1 MEDFNNKLNIEELIT
16 HNINDLNIDD
26 VILHNANVE
35 DENPFYSYDKLEASE
50 MEDRPQTNNYL
61 KIECSFAKHYNGI
74 GQNVKAYVTII
85 NDCFEELNNIK
96 CIISS
101 ENYFNTY
108 SFIINS
114 IQINEVIVKEINLT
128 ICDKYL
134 NLEKYNISFDNSTLI
149 DNLIDNLPN
158 NINIKLINE
167 NQNFSKNFMGNL
179 KLLFE
184 NYSSSKIDFTDDETT
199 KRSFIEQY
207 MNNEKWPLNIR
218 IFYNKNFN
226 HINQNHK
233 ENKEILNYI
242 INGYFPNDN
251 SIVHLTEKNMCTY
264 NKTWNEIETYHLDEN
279 IENMKAYYLFNNGLP
294 KNSKQYINAII
305 ILLPVIANS
314 DLEILENYKELADT
328 LSKQGRPVYFVLD
341 NFINKFTS
349 ESSLTDVDDSKED
362 INFMNIVNEFSLYPI
377 FTTSSYEL
385 INTNNNNEDEY
396 NVISIQ
402 RFRKNINRDILL
414 LHMMNKMTKDLIDIN
429 LNQKMLINPESENL
443 DILVILYWN
452 KDYDQDLNLIPTI
465 IGECYSTSNNNRM
478 ALISNINQRFNIDF
492 TSNRLDYFKE
502 LSMIDINNMKY
513 ENTDFKEVISKA
525 DYLLTKTENNNCWNT
540 WIITNEEISSSD
552 INIIESKLTKK
563 AGDKIYFININEKQ
577 NCYNNIERDTSCF
590 NRYLT
595 VENID
600 SLIEYF
606 ANNTKKNNNLIIN
619 PKLTLNIIKQ
629 YSIDNEINV
638 NYTSENINSYLM
650 KYDFRIPSSISLV
663 KNISK
668 ISLSNC
674 KLRGTIPEALNN
686 LINLNEL
693 HLNFNRL
700 EGRIPEFI
708 GNLKSLTILHL
719 DNNMLEGRL
728 PLSIG
733 NLSSLKELYL
743 DNNYLSG
750 QIPETIGNLKELI
763 ILQMEN
769 NRFNGEI
776 PLSLFN
782 LSNLVEL
789 YLSDNELIGN
799 IRENIE
805 SLSKIEVLKL
815 DKNMLTGN
823 IPESIGNLSNLKR
836 LYLNQNHFT
845 GAVPKSIGNLKNLR
859 RLWLNNNSLNQVIPN
874 EICQLIELKKLRLD
888 HNEFIGGIPEN
899 IGNLINLR
907 VIGLNNNKLTGC
919 IPSSVGNLK
928 NLYL

>member
-74 GQNVKAYVTII
+74 GQNVKAY
-85 NDCFEELNNIK
+85 
-96 CIISS
+96 
-101 ENYFNTY
+101 
-108 SFIINS
+108 
-114 IQINEVIVKEINLT
+114 
-128 ICDKYL
+128 
-134 NLEKYNISFDNSTLI
+134 
-149 DNLIDNLPN
+149 
-158 NINIKLINE
+158 
-167 NQNFSKNFMGNL
+167 
-179 KLLFE
+179 
-184 NYSSSKIDFTDDETT
+184 
-199 KRSFIEQY
+199 
-207 MNNEKWPLNIR
+207 
-218 IFYNKNFN
+218 
-226 HINQNHK
+226 

-619 PKLTLNIIKQ
+619 PKLTLN
-629 YSIDNEINV
+629 NV

-928 NLYL
+928 NLYLMHLDNNYLDGSIPDSIGELQKLIG